1 MGNFICNICSR
12 NEENYDDDN
21 DYKNQTFL
29 KARSSIINNPR
40 LSVNNPPGMI
50 PNFQFLDNNYFEKSP
65 FEEYEIIKNLT
76 QTKCQVIKK
85 QDKGMKL
92 FEKLLIMESFEQ
104 YSKNNKRIMND
115 IFKLNNKGIV
125 KVNCIYKFSSKL
137 FIIYENIENNLL
149 KEEKIDIN
157 INYRKEIIENLFN
170 IIKNIHDN
178 NIYNIGLNLD
188 TIILQKKTKKKILK
202 KKSNKDKELNKNKND
217 NITYS
222 ISVLIINILQ
232 PNFSQKSTQ
241 FYSPEII
248 EQIFKNK
255 IYIKDIYTKN
265 KNDEWSC
272 GIFLYYLITGEFPYK
287 EDDVYNI
294 NLDLSSNKFNNSNE
308 QEKDLLLKLL
318 EKNEN
323 KRISIQEC
331 LEHPFIKENIENI
344 NIEEKGDNI
353 DNIIEEPVIIK
364 KKDNNENKI
373 EVKSELK
380 EDNKDKINEE
390 NKEKENEKKI
400 EGEKKEE
407 EKQVIDKKDDIK
419 EKEIEEKEE
428 KKEKEEIEIKELKD
442 NTLEEKRE
450 KENEEHAINEE
461 RKEEKK
467 EEKFETIEEIK
478 ENNEDSEI
486 KEEKKD
492 EIKENEIKEKIIKET
507 KEKEIKGE
515 NKEIEKVK
523 DEEKD
528 IDTKEDKDIND
539 NVENDITEKEDID
552 YDLLKKLLY
561 IEKPINKL
569 QEMALTYLSYHFISE
584 EEKSKI
590 NKLFDLLDRNKDSI
604 IEKED
609 IIYAFNKNKIE
620 FTTEQINQMLSVFDY
635 DLNLRINNLDFIRYL
650 CNKEELF
657 TEENL
662 KKLFDDINTNKNDY
676 INEEDIFNF
685 ITDESL
691 INIVF
696 DKNFL
701 EESGIKDSD
710 IITFDEFSNLIQKK

>member
-1 MGNFICNICSR
+1 M
-12 NEENYDDDN
+12 
-21 DYKNQTFL
+21 
-29 KARSSIINNPR
+29 
-40 LSVNNPPGMI
+40 
-50 PNFQFLDNNYFEKSP
+50 
-65 FEEYEIIKNLT
+65 
-76 QTKCQVIKK
+76 
-85 QDKGMKL
+85 
-92 FEKLLIMESFEQ
+92 
-104 YSKNNKRIMND
+104 
-115 IFKLNNKGIV
+115 
-125 KVNCIYKFSSKL
+125 
-137 FIIYENIENNLL
+137 
-149 KEEKIDIN
+149 
-157 INYRKEIIENLFN
+157 
-170 IIKNIHDN
+170 
-178 NIYNIGLNLD
+178 
-188 TIILQKKTKKKILK
+188 
-202 KKSNKDKELNKNKND
+202 
-217 NITYS
+217 
-222 ISVLIINILQ
+222 
-232 PNFSQKSTQ
+232 
-241 FYSPEII
+241 
-248 EQIFKNK
+248 

-265 KNDEWSC
+265 KHDEWSC

-331 LEHPFIKENIENI
+331 LEHPFIKENIENV

-353 DNIIEEPVIIK
+353 DNIIEEYVIIK

-373 EVKSELK
+373 EVKSELE

-407 EKQVIDKKDDIK
+407 EKQVIDKKDEIK
-419 EKEIEEKEE
+419 EKEKEIEKKEVEEKEE
-428 KKEKEEIEIKELKD
+428 KKEKEEIEKKELKE
-442 NTLEEKRE
+442 NIIEEKRE
-450 KENEEHAINEE
+450 KENEEQAIKEE
-461 RKEEKK
+461 RKEEKE
-467 EEKFETIEEIK
+467 EEKFETNEEIK

-492 EIKENEIKEKIIKET
+492 EIKENEIKENEIKEKIIEET
-507 KEKEIKGE
+507 EEKEIKRE

-523 DEEKD
+523 VEEKD

-569 QEMALTYLSYHFISE
+569 QEMALAYLSYHFISE

-635 DLNLRINNLDFIRYL
+635 DLNLGINNLDFLRYL

-662 KKLFDDINTNKNDY
+662 KKLFDDINTNKDDY
-676 INEEDIFNF
+676 INEENIFKF
-685 ITDESL
+685 ITDESM

-696 DKNFL
+696 EKNFL